1 MRGPGNNE
9 FITEEN
15 NMYKSIA
22 TTCVAVLLMTTPVYA
37 QVGENDTL
45 LDANLA
51 QIDSLQA
58 VAGIDSALASAI
70 EAGRPYVNAQALDDV
85 LSKTLSDD
93 ERKIVYQSVFRQINL
108 NAAERAEIMLIPD
121 MSSRMAHEFEEYR
134 PYSSLQQFR
143 REIGKYVDA
152 DEVARLEQYV
162 FIPLDLNSASA
173 SDLMTIPGM
182 TSRMVHEFEEYRPYT
197 SMEQFRRE
205 IGKYVDEDEVARLE
219 SYVTLN

>member
-1 MRGPGNNE
+1 
-9 FITEEN
+9 
-15 NMYKSIA
+15 MYKSIA
-22 TTCVAVLLMTTPVYA
+22 TTIVAALVLITPVHA
-37 QVGENDTL
+37 QVGDNDTL

-51 QIDSLQA
+51 DIDSLRG
-58 VAGIDSALASAI
+58 VGNIDTALASAVT
-70 EAGRPYVNAQALDDV
+70 AGRPYLNAQALDNI

-93 ERKIVYQSVFRQINL
+93 ERKSVYRAVFRQINL
-108 NAAERAEIMLIPD
+108 NTAARSEIMLIPD

-134 PYSSLQQFR
+134 PYTSLQQFR

-152 DEVARLEQYV
+152 EEVARLEQYV
-162 FIPLDLNSASA
+162 FIPLDLNSASG

-219 SYVTLN
+219 SYVTLK